1 MPRQKKKN
9 KKKTENKM
17 KMATAMIKKRNRERH
32 RLNRNGHFYDGKSS
46 RDNKKKMVAHQRV
59 WRVENKK
66 KTSSRNDFSFIFVRD
81 IFSLRAEEKERK
93 KKNPKKSNAFIGRNK
108 KKTSHFISS
117 RRHLN
122 DLFRFFV
129 FKIEIFF

>member
-59 WRVENKK
+59 WRVANKK
-66 KTSSRNDFSFIFVRD
+66 KPRAETIFHSFLFGL
-81 IFSLRAEEKERK
+81 FSLYE
-93 KKNPKKSNAFIGRNK
+93 PKKRKEKRKTRRNRTLLSAAIK
-108 KKTSHFISS
+108 RKRVISLALVGTSTI
-117 RRHLN
+117 
-122 DLFRFFV
+122 FFV
-129 FKIEIFF
+129 FLFSK